1 MQHMRPM
8 YDEIDSGNGVT
19 KRRIAAL
26 ELRIQGDRTHP
37 RLFKVI
43 RTLCIDDVS
52 NMLDDTKI
60 KLQEVLDGC
69 SADIENDLE
78 LVRSNE
84 APSSDENDLTNQMF
98 EILEVAKQNREN
110 ALRDFEA
117 GVTPRR

>member
-1 MQHMRPM
+1 M
-8 YDEIDSGNGVT
+8 YDQIDSGDGVT
-19 KRRIAAL
+19 KRRVAAL
-26 ELRIQGDRTHP
+26 KLRIQGDRINP
-37 RLFKVI
+37 RLFKEI
-43 RTLCIDDVS
+43 RNLCIDDVS
-52 NMLDDTKI
+52 KLLDDTKR
-60 KLQEVLDGC
+60 KLQEVVDGC

-117 GVTPRR
+117 GIRSRR